1 MINSLITLSKPTFAF
16 FFITMGI
23 AGFVAVIFRD
33 IRRHLVR
40 LILVAMLFIC
50 SYYALRVAMQFDF
63 ARGILKVS
71 FLTLVACLL
80 WMRRRR
86 LFLLG
91 SIPRAAC
98 IFSVFRTSC
107 VPAAC

>member
-63 ARGILKVS
+63 ARGILKS
-71 FLTLVACLL
+71 HSSPL
-80 WMRRRR
+80 WPVCCGCGAASPWTYPAPPC
-86 LFLLG
+86 G
-91 SIPRAAC
+91 SWQAIAFGSHGAA
-98 IFSVFRTSC
+98 T
-107 VPAAC
+107 